1 MTWMTIIMLMVNSFG
16 IYYSEGADSKHY
28 ISKNITLHQSQ
39 EASIKSP
46 GYSKKHYE
54 KDTVYIWT
62 VTAPGTTEEITIHIL
77 DLDLPYTPG
86 FPCGDYLKI
95 QDRDEDNFAI
105 FKQCGKLRQK
115 TVVTTGNK
123 LKITLF
129 SNYDDITGKGFNL
142 NLRVTKTKQTT
153 TQTTT
158 KCIPTTTP
166 VPMTSPSSVKTTTKR
181 LVTKTKRTTAPPTPK
196 DIPTTTPVLV
206 MSSTSVQT
214 TSNHLGYS
222 SSSTTKG
229 SLKTN
234 VTTLTTS
241 ITTTAMKTATATTKT
256 STILLTLTSKTT
268 IPPMTSTNTPTLS
281 TANAVNTN
289 ASSIQN
295 STTVISTTVST
306 SFSSGTLTSSRS
318 TVHSSAQS
326 ITNYTPS
333 QSFTHL
339 QMNGTTIISSSAG
352 GSTTAVQAENVT
364 KMTQTSTELPSETTP
379 TSFFQEETLL
389 LVLAIAVVE
398 MAVLVIGVLA
408 VRRQRQKRVT
418 ITRRP
423 IEGNNRPVSR
433 KTIYSMPNVY
443 DVIPFDEVDDSD
455 EENPYKDLQDGVYD
469 TTFKR
474 QSHLSGKPNRDDS
487 RGSYFSHFL
496 RNSKIFG
503 SWKLKENQPMEMKT
517 FRD

>member
-1 MTWMTIIMLMVNSFG
+1 MAWMTMIILMVNSFG
-16 IYYSEGADSKHY
+16 IYYSEGSDSRHK
-28 ISKNITLHQSQ
+28 ISKSITLHQSQ
-39 EASIKSP
+39 ESSIKSP
-46 GYSKKHYE
+46 GYPTKHYE

-62 VTAPGTTEEITIHIL
+62 VTAPGTTEEITINIL
-77 DLDLPYTPG
+77 DLDIQYTPG
-86 FPCGDYLKI
+86 IPCDDYLKI
-95 QDRDEDNFAI
+95 QDTDDENFAI
-105 FKQCGKLRQK
+105 SKQCEKPWRK
-115 TVVTTGNK
+115 TVVAKGNK

-129 SNYDDITGKGFNL
+129 SNYDRLTGKGFNL
-142 NLRVTKTKQTT
+142 ILRVTKTKPTT
-153 TQTTT
+153 TQPTT
-158 KCIPTTTP
+158 KGIPTTTP
-166 VPMTSPSSVKTTTKR
+166 VPMTSP
-181 LVTKTKRTTAPPTPK
+181 
-196 DIPTTTPVLV
+196 
-206 MSSTSVQT
+206 TSVQT
-214 TSNHLGYS
+214 TTKHLDLNL
-222 SSSTTKG
+222 SSTNMG

-256 STILLTLTSKTT
+256 STILLTLTSEKT
-268 IPPMTSTNTPTLS
+268 IPTMTPTNTPTLS
-281 TANAVNTN
+281 TANEVLNN
-289 ASSIQN
+289 ASSTRN
-295 STTVISTTVST
+295 ATTVISTTVSA
-306 SFSSGTLTSSRS
+306 SFPSGTFISSRS
-318 TVHSSAQS
+318 TQHSSVQS
-326 ITNYTPS
+326 ITNSTPT
-333 QSFTHL
+333 QSFTPL
-339 QMNGTTIISSSAG
+339 QMNETTIISSSAG
-352 GSTTAVQAENVT
+352 GSTTAVQAVGNAT
-364 KMTQTSTELPSETTP
+364 KTTQTSTESETTS
-379 TSFFQEETLL
+379 TAFFQEETLL

-398 MAVLVIGVLA
+398 MTVLVIGVLA

-474 QSHLSGKPNRDDS
+474 RSRLSGKPNRDDS

-517 FRD
+517 FRG

>member
-1 MTWMTIIMLMVNSFG
+1 MAWMTMIILMVNSFG
-16 IYYSEGADSKHY
+16 IYYSEGSDSRHK
-28 ISKNITLHQSQ
+28 ISKSITLHQSQ
-39 EASIKSP
+39 ESSIKSP
-46 GYSKKHYE
+46 GYPTKHYE

-62 VTAPGTTEEITIHIL
+62 VTAPGTTEEITINIL
-77 DLDLPYTPG
+77 DLDIQYTPG
-86 FPCGDYLKI
+86 IPCDDYLKI
-95 QDRDEDNFAI
+95 QDTDDENFAI
-105 FKQCGKLRQK
+105 SKQCEKPWRK
-115 TVVTTGNK
+115 TVVAKGNK

-129 SNYDDITGKGFNL
+129 SNYDRLTGKGFNL
-142 NLRVTKTKQTT
+142 ILRVTKTKPTT
-153 TQTTT
+153 TQPTT
-158 KCIPTTTP
+158 KGIPTTTP
-166 VPMTSPSSVKTTTKR
+166 VPMTSP
-181 LVTKTKRTTAPPTPK
+181 
-196 DIPTTTPVLV
+196 
-206 MSSTSVQT
+206 TSVQT
-214 TSNHLGYS
+214 TTKHLDLNL
-222 SSSTTKG
+222 SSTNMG

-256 STILLTLTSKTT
+256 STILLTLTSEKT
-268 IPPMTSTNTPTLS
+268 IPTMTPTNTPTLS
-281 TANAVNTN
+281 TANEVLNN
-289 ASSIQN
+289 ASSTRN
-295 STTVISTTVST
+295 ATTVISTTVSA
-306 SFSSGTLTSSRS
+306 SFPSGTFISSRS
-318 TVHSSAQS
+318 TQHSSVQS
-326 ITNYTPS
+326 ITNSTPT
-333 QSFTHL
+333 QSFTPL
-339 QMNGTTIISSSAG
+339 QMNETTIISSSAG
-352 GSTTAVQAENVT
+352 GSTTAVQAGNAT
-364 KMTQTSTELPSETTP
+364 KTTQTSTESETTS
-379 TSFFQEETLL
+379 TAFFQEETLL

-398 MAVLVIGVLA
+398 MTVLVIGVLA

-474 QSHLSGKPNRDDS
+474 RSRLSGKPNRDDS

-517 FRD
+517 FRG

>member
-1 MTWMTIIMLMVNSFG
+1 MAWMTMIILMVNSFG
-16 IYYSEGADSKHY
+16 IYYSEGSDSRHK
-28 ISKNITLHQSQ
+28 ISKSITLHQSQ
-39 EASIKSP
+39 ESSIKSP
-46 GYSKKHYE
+46 GYPTKHYE

-62 VTAPGTTEEITIHIL
+62 VTAPGTTEEITINIL
-77 DLDLPYTPG
+77 DLDIQYTPG
-86 FPCGDYLKI
+86 IPCDDYLKI
-95 QDRDEDNFAI
+95 QDTDDENFAI
-105 FKQCGKLRQK
+105 SKQCEKPWRK
-115 TVVTTGNK
+115 TVVAKGNK

-129 SNYDDITGKGFNL
+129 SNYDRLTGKGFNL
-142 NLRVTKTKQTT
+142 ILRVTKTKPTT
-153 TQTTT
+153 TQPTT
-158 KCIPTTTP
+158 KGIPTTTP
-166 VPMTSPSSVKTTTKR
+166 VPMTSPTSVQTTTKH
-181 LVTKTKRTTAPPTPK
+181 LVTRTKRTTPRPTPK

-206 MSSTSVQT
+206 TSSTSNQT
-214 TSNHLGYS
+214 TSNHLDLNL
-222 SSSTTKG
+222 SSTNMG

-256 STILLTLTSKTT
+256 STILLTLTSEKT
-268 IPPMTSTNTPTLS
+268 IPTMTPTNTPTLS
-281 TANAVNTN
+281 TANEVLNN
-289 ASSIQN
+289 ASSTRN
-295 STTVISTTVST
+295 ATTVISTTVSA
-306 SFSSGTLTSSRS
+306 SFPSGTFISSRS
-318 TVHSSAQS
+318 TQHSSVQS
-326 ITNYTPS
+326 ITNSTPT
-333 QSFTHL
+333 QSFTPL
-339 QMNGTTIISSSAG
+339 QMNETTIISSSAG
-352 GSTTAVQAENVT
+352 GSTTAVQAGNAT
-364 KMTQTSTELPSETTP
+364 KTTQTSTESETTS
-379 TSFFQEETLL
+379 TAFFQEETLL

-398 MAVLVIGVLA
+398 MTVLVIGVLA

-474 QSHLSGKPNRDDS
+474 RSRLSGKPNRDDS

-517 FRD
+517 FRG